1 MVATMEATDYD
12 GYNPDEGT
20 ELVGDTTAA
29 DFSTEREL
37 ALA

>member
-20 ELVGDTTAA
+20 ERVGDTTAA
-29 DFSTEREL
+29 AFSTEREL
-37 ALA
+37 AFA